1 MINNLFTCPVY
12 ESQLDL
18 DSKAIS
24 LNCLDIKHKSNGV
37 IKSNLTGWQS
47 SNVQD
52 KINIVDKI
60 MEHVNIFNKDLKIKK
75 TLSIENMWININNYK
90 DYNIE
95 HTHPGSILSG
105 VYYSQV
111 SDNSGNLVF
120 IHPAKDVMVYDWDNC
135 DWQEYNKYSS
145 SWWFTP
151 SINKLFLF
159 PSWLKHYVMPNLN
172 QEERISI
179 SFNVI

>member
-18 DSKAIS
+18 DAKAIS

-75 TLSIENMWININNYK
+75 TLS
-90 DYNIE
+90 
-95 HTHPGSILSG
+95 
-105 VYYSQV
+105 
-111 SDNSGNLVF
+111 NLT
-120 IHPAKDVMVYDWDNC
+120 
-135 DWQEYNKYSS
+135 
-145 SWWFTP
+145 TP
-151 SINKLFLF
+151 LYL
-159 PSWLKHYVMPNLN
+159 
-172 QEERISI
+172 R
-179 SFNVI
+179 